1 MSERKAYVVIALQ
14 SAVIGILLVMLV
26 FSQSRAWRVAG
37 LEEQLDASRL
47 LVEKSINRN
56 DSISLLLQECR
67 VTGATPPFID
77 GRQIEDLQ
85 KMGLSDPLRELR
97 EDLAAGQEII
107 GSASVLGGTMGFYFM
122 DGIHILN
129 KRWVFA
135 YFEDGHLA
143 GAMLLRYDIDNEGNI
158 SWKVLDEMIY

>member
-1 MSERKAYVVIALQ
+1 MKEKKAYIIIIQ
-14 SAVIGILLVMLV
+14 SAVIGILLVLLV
-26 FSQSRAWRVAG
+26 FSQAKAWRVSG

-47 LVEKSINRN
+47 LVEECIIRN

-67 VTGATPPFID
+67 VTGATPPFLD
-77 GRQIEDLQ
+77 SRQIEDLQ
-85 KMGLSDPLRELR
+85 KKGLSDPLREIR
-97 EDLAAGQEII
+97 EDLAAGQGII

-129 KRWVFA
+129 KKWVFA

-143 GAMLLRYDIDNEGNI
+143 GAMLLRYDIDDDGDI